1 MKKNLFIVLSAMLT
15 CIMLTVGIILSV
27 CGVFKT
33 DGERGNNSI
42 HIHDYKDEWRTDG
55 EFHWHEC
62 TAAGCDGQIM
72 DKTAHTDA
80 DGDEKC
86 DVCGFDMHRHILT
99 PVEAKQATCTAE
111 GNAAYYVCGACNK
124 LFSDAEGNE
133 EITDTESVVIPRKPH
148 NYVNGSCTGCN
159 AKHDCKYIETVTEP
173 TCTEQGFTTYVCSCG
188 LNYKDDYKEKLEHDY
203 FNGKC
208 RMCSAEHDCRYTDA
222 VTDPTCDKQGYT
234 SHTCECGR
242 RYYDNITDPIG
253 HNYIDGEC
261 SRCGK
266 FNYTT
271 GLDYTLSDDGK
282 YYICTGIGKATEKDI
297 IFPSKY
303 NGKPV
308 TAIKDNAFEES
319 KLTSV
324 TIPESINDIGICAFH
339 LCKELKSVTFLDGVS
354 QISQYSFYWCT
365 GLTTLTIPDS
375 VVSVG
380 EGAFENCANLKSIN
394 VGKGLTSIGKEV
406 FIDCESLESITVSK
420 ENTKYYSMNNCLIEI
435 ESNKLILGCKN
446 SIIPDGVTAI
456 GKYAFYG
463 CKRLTSV
470 NIPDSVTIIGDY
482 AFYDCSGL
490 EGLTIPAGVINI
502 GISVIGGCNN
512 LANLQVAVGNTKYHS
527 TSNCIIETESK
538 TLILGCKTSVI
549 PDDGSVTSIG
559 DYAFISCKMLEKL
572 IIPEG
577 ITSIG
582 NHSLQWCNKLQS
594 VTLPDSVNFIG
605 EYAFYGCRYL
615 TAVDIPDGVTFISEF
630 AFDSCSSIES
640 VTLPASVTS
649 IGRYAFSWCKSLKNI
664 YFDGTVAEW
673 ESIKKGEEWDSST
686 GNYVVHCKD
695 GSYSDNGT
703 AGLEYTLSD
712 DGTYYVCTG
721 IGTAA
726 GNEIVIP
733 SVYNNLPVGGVGER
747 AFKDRAELKSVVI
760 SYGITDV
767 GLAAF
772 QNCIGLTEIAV
783 PDSVTK
789 IGNYAFYSCVGLTQ
803 ITVPAGVET
812 LESYTF
818 ASCQKLRQIN
828 FKGTVAEWN
837 AIPHTA
843 WLYISNCTVQ
853 CTDGN
858 VIAGR

>member
-1 MKKNLFIVLSAMLT
+1 MKRNLFIVLSSLLMCIILAVCVCIAVCYDFGDSDADNLIHPHMLT
-15 CIMLTVGIILSV
+15 L
-27 CGVFKT
+27 
-33 DGERGNNSI
+33 
-42 HIHDYKDEWRTDG
+42 
-55 EFHWHEC
+55 
-62 TAAGCDGQIM
+62 
-72 DKTAHTDA
+72 
-80 DGDEKC
+80 
-86 DVCGFDMHRHILT
+86 
-99 PVEAKQATCTAE
+99 VEEKQATCTQE
-111 GNAAYYVCGACNK
+111 GRSAYYVCQECDK
-124 LFSDAEGNE
+124 WFSDADGRN
-133 EITDTESVVIPRKPH
+133 EITDRTEVVIALMPH
-148 NYVNGSCTGCN
+148 AFKDGKCQKCE
-159 AKHDCKYIETVTEP
+159 AAHDCKYSQSVTKPTCTEQGFTTYTCACGASYNDDFKEPIEHDFNYSVKVTAP

-406 FIDCESLESITVSK
+406 FIDCESLESITVSE
-420 ENTKYYSMNNCLIEI
+420 ENTKYYSRNNCLIET
-435 ESNKLILGCKN
+435 ESKTLILGCKN
-446 SIIPDGVTAI
+446 SIISDGVTAI

-470 NIPDSVTIIGDY
+470 NIPDSVTKIGDY

-512 LANLQVAVGNTKYHS
+512 LAYLQVAAGNTKYHS
-527 TSNCIIETESK
+527 TSNCIIETGSK
-538 TLILGCKTSVI
+538 TLTLGCKNSVI

-559 DYAFISCKMLEKL
+559 DYAFISCKRLEKL

-630 AFDSCSSIES
+630 AFDSCSRIES

-649 IGRYAFSWCKSLKNI
+649 ICRYAFSGCKSLKNI

>member
-15 CIMLTVGIILSV
+15 CIMLAVGIILSL

-33 DGERGNNSI
+33 DVDDTENSI
-42 HIHDYKDEWRTDG
+42 HTHEYSESWRTDG

-62 TAAGCDGQIM
+62 TAAGCGEKVK
-72 DKTAHTDA
+72 DKAGHTDA

-86 DVCGFDMHRHILT
+86 DGCGYDMHSHLLIA
-99 PVEAKQATCTAE
+99 VEANQATCTTE
-111 GNAAYYVCGACNK
+111 GNCAYFVCNGCNM
-124 LFSDAEGNE
+124 LFSDADGENE
-133 EITDTESVVIPRKPH
+133 IIDKDSLIIPVEPH
-148 NYVNGSCTGCN
+148 LFYNGKCRNCN
-159 AKHDCKYIETVTEP
+159 AEHDCKYSLSVTLP
-173 TCTEQGFTTYVCSCG
+173 TCTAQGFTTWVCSCG
-188 LNYKDDYKEKLEHDY
+188 NSYTDGYTEPVGHDFY
-203 FNGKC
+203 NGKC
-208 RMCSAEHDCRYTDA
+208 RICGAEHDCKYVST
-222 VTDPTCDKQGYT
+222 VTDPTCENRGYT
-234 SHTCECGR
+234 AHNCACGKIFV
-242 RYYDNITDPIG
+242 DAFTDALG
-253 HNYIDGEC
+253 HDYIDGEC

-266 FNYTT
+266 FNYTV
-271 GLDYTLSDDGK
+271 GLAYTLSADGS
-282 YYICTGIGKATEKDI
+282 YYICTGKGKATEKDI

-308 TAIKDNAFEES
+308 TAIKDNAFTG
-319 KLTSV
+319 KNLTSV

-339 LCKELKSVTFLDGVS
+339 LCKELKSVTFLDGIS
-354 QISQYSFYWCT
+354 QISRYSFYWCT

-380 EGAFENCANLKSIN
+380 EGAFQNCANLKSIN

-446 SIIPDGVTAI
+446 SIIPDGVASIGEDAFKGCIGLTKVNIPDTVTAI
-456 GKYAFYG
+456 GNYAFYG
-463 CKRLTSV
+463 CRSLT
-470 NIPDSVTIIGDY
+470 I
-482 AFYDCSGL
+482 
-490 EGLTIPAGVINI
+490 LTIPEKVKDIGRGVI
-502 GISVIGGCNN
+502 GKCDR
-512 LANLQVAVGNTKYHS
+512 LAILLVAEKNTVYHGEA
-527 TSNCIIETESK
+527 NCVIETESK
-538 TLILGCKTSVI
+538 TLILGCKNSAI

-559 DYAFISCKMLEKL
+559 DYAFISCNVLEKI

-577 ITSIG
+577 IISIG
-582 NHSLQWCNKLQS
+582 NNSFQWCSRLKNLI
-594 VTLPDSVNFIG
+594 LPESLNYFGD
-605 EYAFYGCRYL
+605 YAFYGCRYL

-649 IGRYAFSWCKSLKNI
+649 ICRYAFSGCKSLKNI

-673 ESIKKGEEWDSST
+673 ESIKKGEEWDNNIE
-686 GNYVVHCKD
+686 NYTVYCTD
-695 GSYSDNGT
+695 GKVGE
-703 AGLEYTLSD
+703 GLEYTLSD
-712 DGTYYVCTG
+712 DGTFYVCSG
-721 IGTAA
+721 IGTATDA
-726 GNEIVIP
+726 VIIIP
-733 SVYNNLPVGGVGER
+733 SVYNGKPVASIGDR
-747 AFKDRAELKSVVI
+747 AFKDCKILNSIIIPDSVTYI
-760 SYGITDV
+760 

-772 QNCIGLTEIAV
+772 QNSSLTEIIV
-783 PDSVTK
+783 PDSVK
-789 IGNYAFYSCVGLTQ
+789 NIGNYAFYGCGSLTK
-803 ITVPAGVET
+803 ITLPAKVEA

-853 CTDGN
+853 CTDGQLK
-858 VIAGR
+858 AGR

>member
-27 CGVFKT
+27 CGVFKADIDDT
-33 DGERGNNSI
+33 ENSI
-42 HIHDYKDEWRTDG
+42 HTHEYSESWRTDG

-62 TAAGCDGQIM
+62 TAAGCGEKVK
-72 DKTAHTDA
+72 DKAGHTDA

-86 DVCGFDMHRHILT
+86 DGCGYDMHRHLLVA
-99 PVEAKQATCTAE
+99 VEANQATCTAE
-111 GNAAYYVCGACNK
+111 GNCAYFVCNGCNK
-124 LFSDAEGNE
+124 PFSDADGENE
-133 EITDTESVVIPRKPH
+133 IIDKDSLIIPVEPH
-148 NYVNGSCTGCN
+148 LFYNGKCRNCN
-159 AKHDCKYIETVTEP
+159 AEHDCKYSLSVTLP
-173 TCTEQGFTTYVCSCG
+173 TCTAQGFTTYVCSCG
-188 LNYKDDYKEKLEHDY
+188 NSYIDGYTEPVGHDFY
-203 FNGKC
+203 NGKC
-208 RMCSAEHDCRYTDA
+208 RICGAEHDCKYVLT
-222 VTDPTCDKQGYT
+222 VTDPTCENRGYT
-234 SHTCECGR
+234 AHNCACGKIFV
-242 RYYDNITDPIG
+242 DAFTDPIG

-446 SIIPDGVTAI
+446 SIIPYGVASIGEDAFKGCIGLTKVNIPDTVTAI
-456 GKYAFYG
+456 GNYAFYG
-463 CKRLTSV
+463 CRSLT
-470 NIPDSVTIIGDY
+470 I
-482 AFYDCSGL
+482 
-490 EGLTIPAGVINI
+490 LTIPEKVKDIGRGVI
-502 GISVIGGCNN
+502 GECDL
-512 LANLQVAVGNTKYHS
+512 LAILLVAEKNTVYHGEA
-527 TSNCIIETESK
+527 NCIIETESK
-538 TLILGCKTSVI
+538 TLTLGCKTSVI

-559 DYAFISCKMLEKL
+559 DYAFISCKRLEKL

-615 TAVDIPDGVTFISEF
+615 TAVDIPDGVTVISGF
-630 AFDSCSSIES
+630 AFEMCSRIES

-649 IGRYAFSWCKSLKNI
+649 IGRYAFSGCKSLKNI
-664 YFDGTVAEW
+664 YFDGTVTEW
-673 ESIKKGEEWDSST
+673 EAIEKAEEWDNNIE
-686 GNYVVHCKD
+686 NYTVYFTD
-695 GSYSDNGT
+695 GKVGE
-703 AGLEYTLSD
+703 GLEYTLSD
-712 DGTYYVCTG
+712 DGTFYVCSG
-721 IGTAA
+721 IGTATDA
-726 GNEIVIP
+726 VIIIP
-733 SVYNNLPVGGVGER
+733 SVYNGKPVASIGDR
-747 AFKDRAELKSVVI
+747 AFKDCKILNSIIIPDSVTYI
-760 SYGITDV
+760 

-772 QNCIGLTEIAV
+772 QNSSLTEIIV
-783 PDSVTK
+783 PDSVK
-789 IGNYAFYSCVGLTQ
+789 NIGNYAFYGCGSLTK
-803 ITVPAGVET
+803 ITLPAKVEA

-843 WLYISNCTVQ
+843 WLYISNCIVQ

>member
-27 CGVFKT
+27 CGVFKADIDDT
-33 DGERGNNSI
+33 KNSI
-42 HIHDYKDEWRTDG
+42 HTHEYSESWRTDG

-62 TAAGCDGQIM
+62 TAAGCGEKVK
-72 DKTAHTDA
+72 DKAGHTDV

-86 DVCGFDMHRHILT
+86 DGCGYDMHRHLLVA
-99 PVEAKQATCTAE
+99 VEANQATCTAE

-148 NYVNGSCTGCN
+148 NYVNGSCAGCN

-446 SIIPDGVTAI
+446 SIIPDGVASIGEDAFKGCIGLTKVNIPDTVTAI
-456 GKYAFYG
+456 GNYAFYG
-463 CKRLTSV
+463 CRSLT
-470 NIPDSVTIIGDY
+470 I
-482 AFYDCSGL
+482 
-490 EGLTIPAGVINI
+490 LTIPEKVKDIGRGVI
-502 GISVIGGCNN
+502 GECDL
-512 LANLQVAVGNTKYHS
+512 LAILLVAEKNTVYHGEA
-527 TSNCIIETESK
+527 NCVIETESK
-538 TLILGCKTSVI
+538 TLILGCKNSVI

-559 DYAFISCKMLEKL
+559 DYAFICCNVLENI

-577 ITSIG
+577 IISIG
-582 NHSLQWCNKLQS
+582 NNSFQWCSRLKNLI
-594 VTLPDSVNFIG
+594 LPESLNYFGD
-605 EYAFYGCRYL
+605 YAFYGCRYL
-615 TAVDIPDGVTFISEF
+615 TVVDIPDGVTFISEF
-630 AFDSCSSIES
+630 AFDSCSRIES

-649 IGRYAFSWCKSLKNI
+649 ICRYAFSWCKSLKNI

-673 ESIKKGEEWDSST
+673 ESIKKGEEWDNNIE
-686 GNYVVHCKD
+686 NYTVYCTD
-695 GSYSDNGT
+695 GKVGE
-703 AGLEYTLSD
+703 GLEYTLSD
-712 DGTYYVCTG
+712 DGTFYVCSG
-721 IGTAA
+721 IGTATDA
-726 GNEIVIP
+726 VIIIP
-733 SVYNNLPVGGVGER
+733 SVYNGKPVASIGDR
-747 AFKDRAELKSVVI
+747 AFKDCKILNSIIIPDSVTYI
-760 SYGITDV
+760 

-772 QNCIGLTEIAV
+772 QNSSLTEIIV
-783 PDSVTK
+783 PDSVK
-789 IGNYAFYSCVGLTQ
+789 NIGNYAFYGCGSLTK
-803 ITVPAGVET
+803 ITLPAKVEA

-853 CTDGN
+853 CTDGQLK
-858 VIAGR
+858 AGR

>member
-27 CGVFKT
+27 CGVFKADIDDT
-33 DGERGNNSI
+33 KNSI
-42 HIHDYKDEWRTDG
+42 HTHEYSESWRTDG

-111 GNAAYYVCGACNK
+111 GNCAYFVCNGCNK
-124 LFSDAEGNE
+124 PFSDADGENE
-133 EITDTESVVIPRKPH
+133 IVDKDSLIIPVEPH
-148 NYVNGSCTGCN
+148 LFYNGKCRNCN
-159 AKHDCKYIETVTEP
+159 AEHDCKYSLSVTLP

-354 QISQYSFYWCT
+354 QISQF
-365 GLTTLTIPDS
+365 L
-375 VVSVG
+375 
-380 EGAFENCANLKSIN
+380 
-394 VGKGLTSIGKEV
+394 SIGV
-406 FIDCESLESITVSK
+406 RD
-420 ENTKYYSMNNCLIEI
+420 
-435 ESNKLILGCKN
+435 
-446 SIIPDGVTAI
+446 
-456 GKYAFYG
+456 
-463 CKRLTSV
+463 
-470 NIPDSVTIIGDY
+470 
-482 AFYDCSGL
+482 
-490 EGLTIPAGVINI
+490 
-502 GISVIGGCNN
+502 
-512 LANLQVAVGNTKYHS
+512 
-527 TSNCIIETESK
+527 
-538 TLILGCKTSVI
+538 
-549 PDDGSVTSIG
+549 
-559 DYAFISCKMLEKL
+559 
-572 IIPEG
+572 
-577 ITSIG
+577 
-582 NHSLQWCNKLQS
+582 
-594 VTLPDSVNFIG
+594 
-605 EYAFYGCRYL
+605 
-615 TAVDIPDGVTFISEF
+615 
-630 AFDSCSSIES
+630 
-640 VTLPASVTS
+640 
-649 IGRYAFSWCKSLKNI
+649 
-664 YFDGTVAEW
+664 
-673 ESIKKGEEWDSST
+673 
-686 GNYVVHCKD
+686 
-695 GSYSDNGT
+695 
-703 AGLEYTLSD
+703 
-712 DGTYYVCTG
+712 
-721 IGTAA
+721 
-726 GNEIVIP
+726 
-733 SVYNNLPVGGVGER
+733 
-747 AFKDRAELKSVVI
+747 
-760 SYGITDV
+760 
-767 GLAAF
+767 
-772 QNCIGLTEIAV
+772 
-783 PDSVTK
+783 
-789 IGNYAFYSCVGLTQ
+789 
-803 ITVPAGVET
+803 
-812 LESYTF
+812 
-818 ASCQKLRQIN
+818 
-828 FKGTVAEWN
+828 
-837 AIPHTA
+837 
-843 WLYISNCTVQ
+843 
-853 CTDGN
+853 
-858 VIAGR
+858 

>member
-1 MKKNLFIVLSAMLT
+1 MRKNIISALISVLVCLTLIVL
-15 CIMLTVGIILSV
+15 TVLAV

-33 DGERGNNSI
+33 DGGRGNNSI

-62 TAAGCDGQIM
+62 TAAGCGEKVK
-72 DKTAHTDA
+72 DKAGHTDA

-86 DVCGFDMHRHILT
+86 DGCGYDMHRHLLVA
-99 PVEAKQATCTAE
+99 VEANQATCTAE
-111 GNAAYYVCGACNK
+111 GNCAYFVCNGCNK
-124 LFSDAEGNE
+124 PFSDADGENE
-133 EITDTESVVIPRKPH
+133 IIDKDSLIIPVEPH
-148 NYVNGSCTGCN
+148 LFYNGKCRNCN
-159 AKHDCKYIETVTEP
+159 AEHDCKYSLSVTLP
-173 TCTEQGFTTYVCSCG
+173 TCTAQGFTTYVCSCG
-188 LNYKDDYKEKLEHDY
+188 NSYIDGYTEPTGHDFY
-203 FNGKC
+203 NGKC
-208 RMCSAEHDCRYTDA
+208 RICGAEHDCKYVLT
-222 VTDPTCDKQGYT
+222 VTDPTCENRGYT
-234 SHTCECGR
+234 AHNCACGKIFV
-242 RYYDNITDPIG
+242 DAFTDALG
-253 HNYIDGEC
+253 HDYIDGEC

-266 FNYTT
+266 FNYTV
-271 GLDYTLSDDGK
+271 GLAYTLSTDGS
-282 YYICTGIGKATEKDI
+282 YYICTGKGKATEKDI

-446 SIIPDGVTAI
+446 SIIPDGVASIGEDAFKGCIGLTKVNIPDTVTAI
-456 GKYAFYG
+456 GNYAFYG
-463 CKRLTSV
+463 CRSLT
-470 NIPDSVTIIGDY
+470 I
-482 AFYDCSGL
+482 
-490 EGLTIPAGVINI
+490 LTIPEKVKDIGRGVI
-502 GISVIGGCNN
+502 GKCDR
-512 LANLQVAVGNTKYHS
+512 LAILLVAEKNTVYHGEA
-527 TSNCIIETESK
+527 NCVIETESK
-538 TLILGCKTSVI
+538 TLILGCKNSVI

-559 DYAFISCKMLEKL
+559 DYAFISCNVLENI

-577 ITSIG
+577 IISIG
-582 NHSLQWCNKLQS
+582 NNSFQWCSRLKNLI
-594 VTLPDSVNFIG
+594 LPESLNYFGD
-605 EYAFYGCRYL
+605 YAFYGCWYL
-615 TAVDIPDGVTFISEF
+615 TAVEIPDGVTFISEF

-649 IGRYAFSWCKSLKNI
+649 IGRYAFSGCKSLKNI
-664 YFDGTVAEW
+664 YFDGTVTEW
-673 ESIKKGEEWDSST
+673 EAIEKAEEWDNNIE
-686 GNYVVHCKD
+686 NYTVYFTD
-695 GSYSDNGT
+695 GKVGE
-703 AGLEYTLSD
+703 GLEYTLSD
-712 DGTYYVCTG
+712 DGTFYVCSG
-721 IGTAA
+721 IGTATDA
-726 GNEIVIP
+726 VIIIP
-733 SVYNNLPVGGVGER
+733 SVYNGKPVASIGDR
-747 AFKDRAELKSVVI
+747 AFKDCKILNSIIIPDSVTYI
-760 SYGITDV
+760 

-772 QNCIGLTEIAV
+772 QNSSLTEIIV
-783 PDSVTK
+783 PDSVK
-789 IGNYAFYSCVGLTQ
+789 NIGNYAFYGCGSLTK
-803 ITVPAGVET
+803 ITLPAKVEA